1 MKSRGVTFLIVTLL
15 GAFCSVTAQD
25 FMLQGWYWNFP
36 KTAEGKVWAD
46 SLKDKAAELH
56 TAGFTHVWVPPFT
69 RTSSGSWSNGYDPK
83 DLFDLGEFG
92 QGATHFGTRTDVNE
106 MITAF
111 NNQSITT
118 IADVVFNHRDGGK
131 PERNTAV
138 RGWIDNYNS
147 AKVNNGDLPYPS
159 DRFRYILPIGAST
172 GRGAGNYYFK
182 ISSASG
188 HSNFHNYQYR
198 LYMWTNRVGWQNLA
212 DTNEVEPNGGGN
224 CSQGNN
230 TITLGRG
237 WLANVDSDGCTVD
250 EFHLSLASTDFNS
263 AGDTIYIELR
273 NTGGYSDHRIFGLWD
288 GANSQEIVSQLELQT
303 YTDFTSLP
311 SGRGGMNYLNFKP
324 NGNATCLCGDEDF
337 MYFYY
342 DYDQYQN
349 ATKDTLYAW
358 AKWLWQ
364 DVGIRGY
371 RMDAVKHFPT
381 WFVGDL
387 MDYLHDNSIDPGIV
401 VGEHY
406 TSDATT
412 LNNWV
417 NSVLGSMDND
427 TKAAI
432 DVRIFDFS
440 LRQALENA
448 SDSYGYDVRNV
459 FGASLV
465 DAKGT
470 SPFNVITFANN
481 HDFRDAGQPI
491 DNDPILAYAYLLTN
505 NQLGVPCVYYPDYYS
520 LGIKAKID
528 TLMSIHK
535 NYIYGATSREYLGR
549 NGTTRYQS
557 FLGGYANTSLVY
569 QLMNTNSGHDVI
581 VAINYAGGTDTLRLY
596 QELNMTNLAQGD
608 SLRDKTGN
616 YEDNY
621 ENKNQAR
628 ADATAYQ
635 ADKGNEY
642 KVIFSGGEPT
652 RCLEYCNVAQ
662 FCKQFNQTA
671 VITDNTDTQEFLES
685 LPNGKVIEEIKIISM
700 DKQTD
705 PIETKQP
712 LTPVSGAENDS
723 IVESNIIVNPIEK
736 KPVEELR
743 NDSPKKFDVNA
754 LLAGIKKN
762 PKPELEPLKEN
773 MLAKAAD
780 EHKKMY
786 DDKVAADKALE
797 DIKTEDPK
805 VDTTALNDFDEFFS
819 NAKSVDVT
827 KDDSEI
833 GDLLEGM
840 GI

>member
-616 YEDNY
+616 STSPVVYVDANNRMYIEVPPRSYAVYIQNIASMPVELQSFGANSRDSKVELNWNTVTETNNY
-621 ENKNQAR
+621 GFEIQRQTEKEKNWNKIGFVTGA
-628 ADATAYQ
+628 
-635 ADKGNEY
+635 GNSNSVKKYSFVDRNVTDGVVRYRLKQIDFDGQHEY
-642 KVIFSGGEPT
+642 SKE
-652 RCLEYCNVAQ
+652 
-662 FCKQFNQTA
+662 
-671 VITDNTDTQEFLES
+671 
-685 LPNGKVIEEIKIISM
+685 IEV
-700 DKQTD
+700 
-705 PIETKQP
+705 
-712 LTPVSGAENDS
+712 L
-723 IVESNIIVNPIEK
+723 IEK
-736 KPVEELR
+736 KYTFGLEQNYPNPFNPTTVISYNIAKKSNVKLSIYNQLGELVAKLVNRTNEAGNYKVEWNAGNLASGVYLYVLEAEAFPNGEKFR
-743 NDSPKKFDVNA
+743 EAKK
-754 LLAGIKKN
+754 LLVIK
-762 PKPELEPLKEN
+762 
-773 MLAKAAD
+773 
-780 EHKKMY
+780 
-786 DDKVAADKALE
+786 
-797 DIKTEDPK
+797 
-805 VDTTALNDFDEFFS
+805 
-819 NAKSVDVT
+819 
-827 KDDSEI
+827 
-833 GDLLEGM
+833 
-840 GI
+840 